1 MTIIILAL
9 GHDNVMTSLL
19 RVSRRVQ
26 NLIFALVQISDIALR
41 FQKYG
46 RHVLLISQ
54 SDCRYFHT

>member
-1 MTIIILAL
+1 MMLIILAL
-9 GHDNVMTSLL
+9 GHDNVMTSSL

-46 RHVLLISQ
+46 RYVLLISQ
-54 SDCRYFHT
+54 SDC